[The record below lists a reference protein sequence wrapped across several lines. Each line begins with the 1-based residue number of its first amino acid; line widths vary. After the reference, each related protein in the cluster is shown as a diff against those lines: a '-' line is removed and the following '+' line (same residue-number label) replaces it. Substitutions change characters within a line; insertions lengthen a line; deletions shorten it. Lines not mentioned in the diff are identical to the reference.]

1 MTHEVAATS
10 TQVVMGYSFW
20 IATGIFLIA
29 YAVIVSEKIHKT
41 IIAIFG
47 AGLMLVLKI
56 LEQHEA
62 FHVEEFGI
70 DWNVIFL
77 LISMMVI
84 INLMRPTGVFEYIAI
99 KSAKLGKGE
108 PFRIMVIFAVVTAVL
123 SALLDNVTTVLLI
136 VPVTILIADA
146 LQVDAMPYLLSCA
159 MASNIGGTATLIG
172 DPPNIMIASKAQLN
186 FMDFIY
192 HLAPVVIVIMVF
204 YVLAIKLIWGK
215 KLKTKDELKTRI
227 MAMSENEAIKD
238 PVMLKKSLFVLALV
252 LTGFVFHGVLHFQPA
267 TVALFGAGLLLLLS
281 KTHEPHHILADVEW
295 PTIFFFMGLF
305 IIIGGV
311 VKVGL
316 IKWMSVQVLEI
327 TQGNMFATSMV
338 VMWFSAFASAFI
350 DNIPY
355 VATMNP
361 LIVDMA
367 KQLWPDLSGLS
378 LLHHA
383 DLMPLWWSLALR
395 RLPRRKRNGNRR
407 IRKCYCSRNVG
418 ETRQTDIVREVHALR
433 NADDDHDCGYCN
445 NICLAEIL
453 CTEDIAS
460 HTQRNEK
467 RAGGRECHS
476 PFLLFI
482 SAYTAPSG

>member
-1 MTHEVAATS
+1 MTQEAAAV
-10 TQVVMGYSFW
+10 QPFVMDTAFW
-20 IATGIFLIA
+20 TATTIFLLT
-29 YAVIVSEKIHKT
+29 YAVIISEKIHKT
-41 IIAIFG
+41 IIALFG

-62 FHVEEFGI
+62 FHIEEFGV

-99 KSAKLGKGE
+99 KSAKWGKGE
-108 PFRIMVIFAVVTAVL
+108 PFRILAIFAIVTAVL

-146 LQVDAMPYLLSCA
+146 LEVDPFPYLISCA
-159 MASNIGGTATLIG
+159 LASNIGGTATLIG

-192 HLAPVVIVIMVF
+192 HLTPVIIVTMVF
-204 YVLAIKLIWGK
+204 YVFAIKLIWGK
-215 KLKTKDELKTRI
+215 KLKTRDELKQRI
-227 MAMSENEAIKD
+227 MSMNEHEALKD
-238 PVMLKKSLFVLALV
+238 PVMLTKSLVVLGIV

-267 TVALFGAGLLLLLS
+267 TIALFGAGLLLLLS
-281 KTHEPHHILADVEW
+281 KTDEPHHILAEVEW
-295 PTIFFFMGLF
+295 PTIFFFIGLF

-316 IKWMSVQVLEI
+316 IKWLSIKVLEI
-327 TQGNMFATSMV
+327 TQGNLFATSMV

-361 LIVDMA
+361 LIIDMA
-367 KQLWPDLSGLS
+367 KQLWPNVSGIQ
-378 LLHHA
+378 LLHHP
-383 DLMPLWWSLALR
+383 DLMPLWWSLALGAC
-395 RLPRRKRNGNRR
+395 LGGNGTA
-407 IRKCYCSRNVG
+407 IGASANV
-418 ETRQTDIVREVHALR
+418 IVVGMSEKAGKKISFMKFMAYGMPLMIMTVVIATIYVWLR
-433 NADDDHDCGYCN
+433 YYVLK
-445 NICLAEIL
+445 I
-453 CTEDIAS
+453 
-460 HTQRNEK
+460 
-467 RAGGRECHS
+467 
-476 PFLLFI
+476 
-482 SAYTAPSG
+482 

>member
-1 MTHEVAATS
+1 MTEEVKAATEIVFG
-10 TQVVMGYSFW
+10 TQFW

-41 IIAIFG
+41 IVAIFG
-47 AGLMLVLKI
+47 AGVMLILKI

-146 LQVDAMPYLLSCA
+146 LQVDALPYLISCA
-159 MASNIGGTATLIG
+159 LASNIGGTATLIG
-172 DPPNIMIASKAQLN
+172 DPPNIMIASKAQLD
-186 FMDFIY
+186 FMAFIY
-192 HLAPVVIVIMVF
+192 HLAPVVVVAMVF
-204 YVLAIKLIWGK
+204 YVFAIKLIWGR
-215 KLKTKDELKTRI
+215 KLKTKDELKQRI
-227 MAMSENEAIKD
+227 MAMDENEAIKD

-267 TVALFGAGLLLLLS
+267 TIALFGAGLLLLLS
-281 KTHEPHHILADVEW
+281 KTHEPHHILAEVEW

-316 IKWMSVQVLEI
+316 IKWMSVQVLAI

-367 KQLWPDLSGLS
+367 KQLWPNLSGVE

-383 DLMPLWWSLALR
+383 DLMPLWWSLALGAC
-395 RLPRRKRNGNRR
+395 LGGNGTAIGASANVIVVGMSEKLGRR
-407 IRKCYCSRNVG
+407 ISFGKFMLYGMPLMVM
-418 ETRQTDIVREVHALR
+418 TVVIATVYVWLR
-433 NADDDHDCGYCN
+433 YYVLK
-445 NICLAEIL
+445 I
-453 CTEDIAS
+453 
-460 HTQRNEK
+460 
-467 RAGGRECHS
+467 
-476 PFLLFI
+476 
-482 SAYTAPSG
+482 

>member
-1 MTHEVAATS
+1 MTHEAAAAS

-29 YAVIVSEKIHKT
+29 YAFIVSEKIHKT
-41 IIAIFG
+41 VIAIFG

-62 FHVEEFGI
+62 FHVEELGI

-99 KSAKLGKGE
+99 KSAKWGKGE
-108 PFRIMVIFAVVTAVL
+108 PFRIMAIFAIVTAVL
-123 SALLDNVTTVLLI
+123 SAFLDNVTTVLLI

-146 LQVDAMPYLLSCA
+146 LQVDALPYLISCA
-159 MASNIGGTATLIG
+159 LASNIGGTATLIG

-192 HLAPVVIVIMVF
+192 HLSPVIIITMVF
-204 YVLAIKLIWGK
+204 YVFAIKLIWGK
-215 KLKTKDELKTRI
+215 KLKTRDELKQRI
-227 MAMSENEAIKD
+227 MAMDENEAIKD
-238 PVMLKKSLFVLALV
+238 PVMLKKSLFVLAMV
-252 LTGFVFHGVLHFQPA
+252 LTGFVFHGALHFQPA
-267 TVALFGAGLLLLLS
+267 TIALFGAGLLLLLS
-281 KTHEPHHILADVEW
+281 KTHEPHHILAEVEW

-316 IKWMSVQVLEI
+316 IKWMSVQVLAI

-361 LIVDMA
+361 LILDMA

-378 LLHHA
+378 LLHHT
-383 DLMPLWWSLALR
+383 DLMPVWWSLALGAC
-395 RLPRRKRNGNRR
+395 LGGNGTAIGASANVIVVGMSEKLGRR
-407 IRKCYCSRNVG
+407 ISFGKFMLYGMPLMVM
-418 ETRQTDIVREVHALR
+418 TVIIATVYVWLR
-433 NADDDHDCGYCN
+433 YYVLK
-445 NICLAEIL
+445 I
-453 CTEDIAS
+453 
-460 HTQRNEK
+460 
-467 RAGGRECHS
+467 
-476 PFLLFI
+476 
-482 SAYTAPSG
+482 

>member
-1 MTHEVAATS
+1 MTHEAAAAA
-10 TQVVMGYSFW
+10 QPFVMDTAFW
-20 IATGIFLIA
+20 TATTIFILA

-41 IIAIFG
+41 VIAVFG

-108 PFRIMVIFAVVTAVL
+108 PFRILAIFAIVTAVL

-136 VPVTILIADA
+136 TPVTLLIADA
-146 LQVDAMPYLLSCA
+146 LDVDPIPYLISCA
-159 MASNIGGTATLIG
+159 LASNIGGTATLIG

-192 HLAPVVIVIMVF
+192 HLAPIVVVIMVF
-204 YVLAIKLIWGK
+204 YIFAIKVIWGR
-215 KLKTKDELKTRI
+215 KLKTKDELKKRI
-227 MAMSENEAIKD
+227 MAMDEREAIKD
-238 PVMLKKSLFVLALV
+238 PAMLKKSLFVLGVV
-252 LTGFVFHGVLHFQPA
+252 LTGFVFHGMLHFQPA

-281 KTHEPHHILADVEW
+281 KTHEPHHILAEVEW

-305 IIIGGV
+305 IIVGGV

-316 IKWMSVQVLEI
+316 IKWMSIQILEL
-327 TQGNMFATSMV
+327 TQGNMLATSMV
-338 VMWFSAFASAFI
+338 VMWFSAFASAI
-350 DNIPY
+350 VDNIPY

-367 KQLWPDLSGLS
+367 RQLWPDLSGIQ
-378 LLHHA
+378 LLHHV
-383 DLMPLWWSLALR
+383 DLMPLWWSLALGAC
-395 RLPRRKRNGNRR
+395 LGGNGTAIGASANVIVVGMSEKLGKRISFGKFMLYGMPLMVMTVV
-407 IRKCYCSRNVG
+407 ISTIYVW
-418 ETRQTDIVREVHALR
+418 LR
-433 NADDDHDCGYCN
+433 YYVLK
-445 NICLAEIL
+445 I
-453 CTEDIAS
+453 
-460 HTQRNEK
+460 
-467 RAGGRECHS
+467 
-476 PFLLFI
+476 
-482 SAYTAPSG
+482 